1 VTPGG
6 DDPDEAEEGR
16 PEADPTTT
24 GARTRGDGE
33 LVDTF
38 DPDPD
43 DEPTAR
49 ERLATLLERRLDVPM
64 AVLAVAWAGLV
75 AYELVAPREQLDA
88 LAIAGN
94 VIWATFGLEL
104 VAKLIISGHPL
115 RFLRRHWPSVL
126 FLVLPVLRVLRVAR
140 AFRAVRVLPAARVVG
155 SSYRAVGTAKGLLTG
170 RLQFLLAA
178 TVITVF
184 GGGQL
189 LFVVERGR
197 TGALTSLGDAL
208 WWAANL
214 SIASNLVYEPVTLFG
229 RILAIVL
236 SAYAIVVFASLAASL
251 GAFFVESR
259 QERAAAEEEGGGG

>member
-1 VTPGG
+1 VTDDERRRR
-6 DDPDEAEEGR
+6 DDPHGR
-16 PEADPTTT
+16 DP
-24 GARTRGDGE
+24 ARRRREDE
-33 LVDTF
+33 LVDTL

-49 ERLATLLERRLDVPM
+49 ERLATLIERRLDVPM
-64 AVLAVAWAGLV
+64 ALLAVVWAGLV
-75 AYELVAPREQLDA
+75 AYELIAPREQLDS
-88 LAIAGN
+88 LAVAGN
-94 VIWATFGLEL
+94 VIWAIFGVEL
-104 VAKLIISGHPL
+104 AAKLIVSGHPL

-140 AFRAVRVLPAARVVG
+140 ALRAVRVLPAARVVG
-155 SSYRAVGTAKGLLTG
+155 SSYRAVGTAKGLLAG
-170 RLQFLLAA
+170 RLQFLAAA
-178 TVITVF
+178 TAITVF

-214 SIASNLVYEPVTLFG
+214 SIASSLVYEPVTLFG

-236 SAYAIVVFASLAASL
+236 SAYAIVVFASMAAAL

-259 QERAAAEEEGGGG
+259 QERAAVEEEGEAP

>member
-1 VTPGG
+1 V
-6 DDPDEAEEGR
+6 
-16 PEADPTTT
+16 T
-24 GARTRGDGE
+24 GAGDRHRHRRDD

-49 ERLATLLERRLDVPM
+49 ERLATLIERRLDLPM
-64 AVLAVAWAGLV
+64 AMLAVVWAGLV
-75 AYELVAPREQLDA
+75 AYELIAPRDQLDA
-88 LAIAGN
+88 LATAGN
-94 VIWATFGLEL
+94 VIWGIFGVEL
-104 VAKLIISGHPL
+104 AAKLIVSGHPL

-140 AFRAVRVLPAARVVG
+140 ALRAVRVLPAARVVG

-170 RLQFLLAA
+170 RLQFLAAA
-178 TVITVF
+178 TAITVF

-197 TGALTSLGDAL
+197 EGAFTSLGDAL

-236 SAYAIVVFASLAASL
+236 SAYAIVVFASLAAAL

-259 QERAAAEEEGGGG
+259 QERATAEEETS